1 MDYSISEALQY
12 RTAGLV
18 LIFLLYDIMC
28 QYWVNFLR
36 RFQGSQY
43 LTVPPGMQ
51 IKRGIGLFHV
61 HGHQDSCLFRFAPSF
76 VSGARMID
84 GEILETLW
92 EPLNGMAASTRTSTL
107 ALRQEVLDDHMGD
120 SNFKKMIRIGPSD
133 LVSFSQQCS
142 TVADAVNSTSKKYHK
157 VLEMSPQSESAFDDL
172 TDRSAPDLVDQWRDM
187 EKKAKRDRWTRL
199 DAMDIYDVRISK
211 GEGLHPDN
219 DVHMEVIENAG
230 QTMAQ
235 VLLEMTKADGPN
247 IGRTGGTLW
256 IADGLKIEEAQ

>member
-1 MDYSISEALQY
+1 M
-12 RTAGLV
+12 
-18 LIFLLYDIMC
+18 FLLYDIMC

-76 VSGARMID
+76 VSGAQMID

-107 ALRQEVLDDHMGD
+107 ALRQEVLDNHMGD
-120 SNFKKMIRIGPSD
+120 SNFKKMIRIGRSD
-133 LVSFSQQCS
+133 LVSFSQPHP
-142 TVADAVNSTSKKYHK
+142 TVADPVNSTSKKYCK
-157 VLEMSPQSESAFDDL
+157 ALEMSPQSESAFDEL
-172 TDRSAPDLVDQWRDM
+172 TNRSAPDLVDQWREM
-187 EKKAKRDRWTRL
+187 EKKAKKDRWTRP
-199 DAMDIYDVRISK
+199 DAMDVYDVRILK
-211 GEGLHPDN
+211 GEWLHIDN
-219 DVHMEVIENAG
+219 GVCMGVTENSG
-230 QTMAQ
+230 KTMVQ

-247 IGRTGGTLW
+247 ISRTGGTLW